1 MVGWDVLS
9 SVSGKYVVFIFVHK
23 SPICAE
29 KYFLATCEIFVFP
42 QATSWTQSGTA
53 MAGKRCLS
61 STSSLSTLSFSSLSF
76 SSSSPSSSVS
86 TSKHCHHQ
94 HDNDD
99 QVSLDYDL
107 LSFKLTNLSCGSV
120 YSFNLVAHNI
130 AGRSKPRSVFVIV
143 RTSYQTRLS
152 SNNQGGVLKQQLL
165 FLKHQIINRD
175 IIIREVF

>member
-61 STSSLSTLSFSSLSF
+61 STSLLSSLSSSSSSLSLSSSSSTLSTLSSSSSSA

-86 TSKHCHHQ
+86 TSKHCHHE

-107 LSFKLTNLSCGSV
+107 LSYKLTNLSCGSV

-130 AGRSKPRSVFVIV
+130 AGRSKPRSVFVIM
-143 RTSYQTRLS
+143 RTSYS
-152 SNNQGGVLKQQLL
+152 SPS
-165 FLKHQIINRD
+165 
-175 IIIREVF
+175 IIIE